1 MNSGTFQRV
10 EYVFLVGVGGGVPH
24 YTDFN
29 RHVRLGDVVVSH
41 PPENAHKQY
50 VYLHCEK
57 IKNSPEER
65 ANSPLGVKQDSIDS
79 FNYRFWSPPSL
90 ELQSIAKEIWLKGVA
105 DSQNRIWEEHI
116 QEGLDVLQNVQESEF
131 ARPPVQTDKLYMSI
145 GTKDVIEMGHPV
157 PPSGVTDP
165 RENGLPIIHFGAIG
179 SGRMAVKDEQI
190 RQDIASKF
198 GILAF
203 DSEFETVVES
213 IHGNR
218 KDKYIFI
225 RGICDYKDGNR
236 RKDWQPHAA
245 LCASSFMKA
254 IICSLKPFEEE

>member
-65 ANSPLGVKQDSIDS
+65 ANSPLGVKQDNIDS
-79 FNYRFWSPPSL
+79 FNYRFWCPPNL

-116 QEGLDVLQNVQESEF
+116 QEGFDVLQNVQESEF

-157 PPSGVTDP
+157 PPSGVTDQ
-165 RENGLPIIHFGAIG
+165 E
-179 SGRMAVKDEQI
+179 RMVC
-190 RQDIASKF
+190 RSF
-198 GILAF
+198 ILARLDLGEWQSKMNKF
-203 DSEFETVVES
+203 ARTLQVNLAFWHSILNLKQSLSQFMETEKINTFSYVES
-213 IHGNR
+213 VIT
-218 KDKYIFI
+218 K
-225 RGICDYKDGNR
+225 
-236 RKDWQPHAA
+236 
-245 LCASSFMKA
+245 MET
-254 IICSLKPFEEE
+254 EEKTGSRMQLYVLLLS